1 LKRPGFFVGKD
12 TMQREIRLGTLASL
26 KLTARPSVIIGSIGL
41 WVVLSAI
48 GIVLIKLSPGE
59 AIIGGLIATGL
70 HYAGDT
76 FHQWG
81 HSLAA
86 RRTGHPMIGIRYWG
100 VLSTS
105 IYPADEPMLP
115 AAIHIRRALGG
126 PIVSIGLGI
135 IVGLIA
141 LTMSSSSELLHWLL
155 WFIAFD
161 NLVVFGLGALLPLG
175 FTDGSTLLHYWN
187 RR

>member
-1 LKRPGFFVGKD
+1 MKER
-12 TMQREIRLGTLASL
+12 MLGTLAGL
-26 KLTARPSVIIGSIGL
+26 RLTAIPAAVIGSIGL
-41 WVVLSAI
+41 YVIVIMLMAAFNIPIGSALLGGVIVVI
-48 GIVLIKLSPGE
+48 
-59 AIIGGLIATGL
+59 L
-70 HYAGDT
+70 HW
-76 FHQWG
+76 FSELVHQLG
-81 HSLAA
+81 HGWAA

-115 AAIHIRRALGG
+115 AAIHVRRALGG
-126 PIVSIGLGI
+126 PIGSIGLGI
-135 IVGLIA
+135 MVGLIA

-155 WFIAFD
+155 WFITFD

-175 FTDGSTLLHYWN
+175 FTDGSTVLHYWN

>member
-1 LKRPGFFVGKD
+1 
-12 TMQREIRLGTLASL
+12 MQREIRLGTLAGL
-26 KLTARPSVIIGSIGL
+26 QLTARPSVIIGSIGL

-48 GIVLIKLSPGE
+48 GVVLVKLSIGE
-59 AIIGGLIATGL
+59 AIIGGLIAAGL

-126 PIVSIGLGI
+126 PIASIGLGI
-135 IVGLIA
+135 IASLVA
-141 LTMSSSSELLHWLL
+141 LAMSSSSELYYWLV
-155 WFIAFD
+155 WFVAFD
-161 NLVVFGLGALLPLG
+161 NLVVFGLGAWLPLG

-187 RR
+187 KR